1 MTGEGGGPLFPLAP
15 LEPVAL
21 LAARGEVARA
31 EADPQVSAFSHEL
44 VRYVGGHGDD
54 ELAEYERLAV
64 LGVCAGFAER
74 QLSPYIAEH
83 TAILPPLLAE
93 IRAVYGELQK
103 LGTAY
108 DPSEFRIRA
117 FHYGVHKA
125 SYLDWCLYLSKE
137 CY

>member
-1 MTGEGGGPLFPLAP
+1 METTLDLAP
-15 LEPVAL
+15 LEPAAL
-21 LAARGEVARA
+21 VAARDQVVRA
-31 EADPQVSAFSHEL
+31 ESDPQVQAFSREL
-44 VRYVGGHGDD
+44 VKYVGAHGDE

-74 QLSPYIAEH
+74 QLSPYVAEH
-83 TAILPPLLAE
+83 IAIVPALLEE
-93 IRAVYGELQK
+93 IRAVYSKLRK

-125 SYLDWCLYLSKE
+125 SYLDWRLYLSKE

>member
-1 MTGEGGGPLFPLAP
+1 METKLDLAP
-15 LEPVAL
+15 LEPAAL
-21 LAARGEVARA
+21 VAARDQVVRA
-31 EADPQVSAFSHEL
+31 ESDPQVQAFSREL
-44 VRYVGGHGDD
+44 VRYVGGHGDE

-83 TAILPPLLAE
+83 IAIVPALLEE
-93 IRAVYGELQK
+93 IRTVYAQLRK
-103 LGTAY
+103 LGTTY
-108 DPSEFRIRA
+108 DPAEFRIRA

-125 SYLDWCLYLSKE
+125 SYLDWRLYLSKE